1 MNSPRPVS
9 AVPVRDGTDS
19 DSTVRHVHGVCPLDC
34 PDTCSWVVTVENGR
48 AVKLQGNRE
57 HPYTRGALCMK
68 VNHYL
73 EHARLPDR
81 LLHPMRRVGRKG
93 DGRFARIGWDEAL
106 DEVARQMRAT
116 PEIVFT
122 TAYDRFAI
130 TAFELGAIDYLVKPF
145 GRERFATTLARLRAR
160 LSPAA
165 VPDRE
170 RAQAALEP
178 GPLVRLFARHGD
190 GIVPIAVS
198 SILRI
203 QAQGDYAEIH
213 ASEGVF
219 LIHVSLSDLVARLDS
234 DSFLQVHRSH
244 IVNLTAV
251 VRLKPY
257 DERRLAIVLRDG
269 SVVVASRAASE
280 RLRRRAR

>member
-1 MNSPRPVS
+1 MNAASVRALIVEDEAPARQNLHEYLAEVPWVS
-9 AVPVRDGTDS
+9 VVGEARDGLEGLRLLDS
-19 DSTVRHVHGVCPLDC
+19 LEPDLAFLD
-34 PDTCSWVVTVENGR
+34 V
-48 AVKLQGNRE
+48 
-57 HPYTRGALCMK
+57 
-68 VNHYL
+68 
-73 EHARLPDR
+73 RLPE
-81 LLHPMRRVGRKG
+81 LSG
-93 DGRFARIGWDEAL
+93 I
-106 DEVARQMRAT
+106 EVARQMRAT